1 MASTVKSGTNFEIS
15 LVLHV
20 VDAVETPSLGLKW
33 RARWLEVRRL
43 SD

>member
-20 VDAVETPSLGLKW
+20 VDAVETPSL
-33 RARWLEVRRL
+33 
-43 SD
+43 D